1 MTTDKKIYFGKDK
14 YIHFDKQEQE
24 KDINNELNML
34 KIEMGLQPFQLFDKE
49 FPELKEK
56 TKIFAKIKEYNL
68 KKFCVEHKII
78 YGDKNRCFL
87 CESFNNKNEDYNE
100 IVKSL
105 YKSKYIIKDIIL
117 LLRYTF
123 VGDVLGNIKIYRTY
137 MTSNKPSKNLH
148 PIKILD
154 DHYKQIKYID
164 YNPRLN
170 LLLSYSLDGFINLYT
185 FPTCKLVR
193 AIKVKDIID
202 SNEILKKVVLVS
214 NPFPMIFTH
223 DEKNMY
229 VLSLNGELI
238 KVKQIEK
245 SKIDIIPNIDKNC
258 GLVNDSIFIK
268 DISEKQDKANDI
280 QNIMKEYSLP
290 SLDLCQ

>member
-1 MTTDKKIYFGKDK
+1 MT
-14 YIHFDKQEQE
+14 
-24 KDINNELNML
+24 
-34 KIEMGLQPFQLFDKE
+34 P
-49 FPELKEK
+49 
-56 TKIFAKIKEYNL
+56 
-68 KKFCVEHKII
+68 
-78 YGDKNRCFL
+78 
-87 CESFNNKNEDYNE
+87 
-100 IVKSL
+100 
-105 YKSKYIIKDIIL
+105 
-117 LLRYTF
+117 
-123 VGDVLGNIKIYRTY
+123 
-137 MTSNKPSKNLH
+137 NKPSKNLH

-154 DHYKQIKYID
+154 YHYKQIKYID

-214 NPFPMIFTH
+214 TPFPMIFTH

-238 KVKQIEK
+238 KVQQIEH

-268 DISEKQDKANDI
+268 DLSEKQDKAIDVK
-280 QNIMKEYSLP
+280 NIMKEYSLP
-290 SLDLCQ
+290 SLTLCQ